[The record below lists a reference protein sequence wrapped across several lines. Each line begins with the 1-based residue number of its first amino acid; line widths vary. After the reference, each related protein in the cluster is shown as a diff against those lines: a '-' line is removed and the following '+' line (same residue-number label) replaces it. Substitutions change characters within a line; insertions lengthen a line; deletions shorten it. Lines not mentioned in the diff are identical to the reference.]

1 MGASKSGKSGSSI
14 VSIFTIC
21 LFICPLFA
29 TNTSS
34 AILVL
39 KSAAAG
45 AQIYKLIFQLMK
57 QTYSYPVQFVF
68 LMGLLGVFMIV
79 GTFLLSI
86 VGSQLLDCK
95 LLEVPAL
102 LNLPANAGLSKILNL
117 GATLIAFLF
126 PAIIFTRM
134 NKMDGKTTTE
144 ALGFSRIAGPKLVLY
159 TVFISFGGILISGAL
174 AEINQHI
181 YLPTKLLEQAKAL
194 EQTYKT
200 LMLNMARMDS
210 VIDYVTALFVMAL
223 APAIFEE
230 ILFRSTI
237 QPLFIGWTKNVW
249 VGIIITSILF
259 SAIHFSFFGFLSR
272 AALGIVLGLL
282 FYHTKNIWLSI
293 LMHFL
298 NNGLIVTQLYI
309 VTLQGKSLEKAM
321 DENYFSILSGLNG
334 LMILWFS
341 FNALKKYSATLVKPL

>member
-1 MGASKSGKSGSSI
+1 
-14 VSIFTIC
+14 
-21 LFICPLFA
+21 
-29 TNTSS
+29 
-34 AILVL
+34 
-39 KSAAAG
+39 
-45 AQIYKLIFQLMK
+45 MK

-79 GTFLLSI
+79 GTFFLSI

-95 LLEVPAL
+95 LLEVAAL
-102 LNLPANAGLSKILNL
+102 LNLPANTGLSKILNL
-117 GATLIAFLF
+117 GATLIAFVI
-126 PAIIFTRM
+126 PAIIFTRV
-134 NKMDGKTTTE
+134 NKKESQPT
-144 ALGFSRIAGPKLVLY
+144 ANSLGFSRIAGPKLVLY
-159 TVFISFGGILISGAL
+159 TVFISFGGILLSGAL

-181 YLPTKLLEQAKAL
+181 YLPAKLLEQAKAL

-200 LMLNMARMDS
+200 LTLNMARMDS
-210 VIDYVTALFVMAL
+210 VLDYISALIVMAL

-249 VGIIITSILF
+249 AGIILTSVFF
-259 SAIHFSFFGFLSR
+259 SAIHFLFFGFLSR

-282 FYHTKNIWLSI
+282 FYKTKNIWLSI

-298 NNGLIVTQLYI
+298 NNGFIVTQLYI
-309 VTLQGKSLEKAM
+309 VTLQGKSIEKAM
-321 DENYFSILSGLNG
+321 DEKFSILSGLIG

-341 FNALKKYSATLVKPL
+341 FKALKKYSATLVKPL

>member
-1 MGASKSGKSGSSI
+1 
-14 VSIFTIC
+14 
-21 LFICPLFA
+21 
-29 TNTSS
+29 
-34 AILVL
+34 
-39 KSAAAG
+39 
-45 AQIYKLIFQLMK
+45 MK
-57 QTYSYPVQFVF
+57 QTYSYPVQFIF

-79 GTFLLSI
+79 GTFLLTL
-86 VGSQLLDCK
+86 VGSQLLHCK

-126 PAIIFTRM
+126 PAIIFTRV
-134 NKMDGKTTTE
+134 NKKESQSTIK
-144 ALGFSRIAGPKLVLY
+144 ALGFAKIAGSKLLLY
-159 TVFISFGGILISGAL
+159 TLFISFGAILVSGAL

-181 YLPTKLLEQAKAL
+181 YLPAKLLEQAKAL

-200 LMLNMARMDS
+200 LMLNMARMNS
-210 VIDYVTALFVMAL
+210 VQEYITALLVMAL

-230 ILFRSTI
+230 ILFRSTL

-249 VGIIITSILF
+249 VGIIITSIFF
-259 SAIHFSFFGFLSR
+259 SVIHFSFFGFLSR
-272 AALGIVLGLL
+272 TALGIVLGLL

-321 DENYFSILSGLNG
+321 NENFSILSGLNG

-341 FNALKKYSATLVKPL
+341 FNALKKYSATLNKPV

>member
-1 MGASKSGKSGSSI
+1 
-14 VSIFTIC
+14 
-21 LFICPLFA
+21 
-29 TNTSS
+29 
-34 AILVL
+34 
-39 KSAAAG
+39 
-45 AQIYKLIFQLMK
+45 MK
-57 QTYSYPVQFVF
+57 QTYSYPVQFIF

-79 GTFLLSI
+79 GTFLLTLA
-86 VGSQLLDCK
+86 GSQLLHCK

-102 LNLPANAGLSKILNL
+102 LNLPANAGMSKILNL
-117 GATLIAFLF
+117 GATFIAFVC
-126 PAIIFTRM
+126 PAVLFTRI
-134 NKMDGKTTTE
+134 NRKEPQSTVK
-144 ALGFSRIAGPKLVLY
+144 ALGFAKIGGPKLLLY
-159 TVFISFGGILISGAL
+159 TVFIAFGGVMLSGAL

-181 YLPTKLLEQAKAL
+181 YLPAKLLEQAKAL

-200 LMLNMARMDS
+200 LMLNMARMNS
-210 VIDYVTALFVMAL
+210 VLDYISALFVMAL

-230 ILFRSTI
+230 LLFRSTV

-249 VGIIITSILF
+249 VGIIITSIFF

-272 AALGIVLGLL
+272 TALGIVLGLL

-309 VTLQGKSLEKAM
+309 VTLQGKSIEKAM
-321 DENYFSILSGLNG
+321 DENFSVLSGLNG

-341 FNALKKYSATLVKPL
+341 FRALKKYSATLVKPL

>member
-1 MGASKSGKSGSSI
+1 
-14 VSIFTIC
+14 
-21 LFICPLFA
+21 
-29 TNTSS
+29 
-34 AILVL
+34 
-39 KSAAAG
+39 
-45 AQIYKLIFQLMK
+45 MK

-95 LLEVPAL
+95 LFEVPAL

-117 GATLIAFLF
+117 GATLIAFVF
-126 PAIIFTRM
+126 PAIIFTRV
-134 NKMDGKTTTE
+134 NKKESETTIV
-144 ALGFSRIAGPKLVLY
+144 ALGFSRIAAPKLVLY

-181 YLPTKLLEQAKAL
+181 YLPAKLLEQAKAL

-210 VIDYVTALFVMAL
+210 VLDYLTALFVMAL

-230 ILFRSTI
+230 LLFRSTM

-249 VGIIITSILF
+249 VGIIITSVLF

-282 FYHTKNIWLSI
+282 FYHSKNIWLSI

-309 VTLQGKSLEKAM
+309 VTLQGKSIENAI

>member
-1 MGASKSGKSGSSI
+1 
-14 VSIFTIC
+14 
-21 LFICPLFA
+21 
-29 TNTSS
+29 
-34 AILVL
+34 
-39 KSAAAG
+39 
-45 AQIYKLIFQLMK
+45 MK

-126 PAIIFTRM
+126 PAIIFTRI

-144 ALGFSRIAGPKLVLY
+144 ALGFSRIAGPKLILY

-181 YLPTKLLEQAKAL
+181 YLPAKLLEQAKAL

-210 VIDYVTALFVMAL
+210 VLDYVTALFVMAL

-249 VGIIITSILF
+249 VGIITTSVLF

-334 LMILWFS
+334 LMILWFT

>member
-1 MGASKSGKSGSSI
+1 
-14 VSIFTIC
+14 
-21 LFICPLFA
+21 
-29 TNTSS
+29 
-34 AILVL
+34 
-39 KSAAAG
+39 
-45 AQIYKLIFQLMK
+45 MK
-57 QTYSYPVQFVF
+57 QTYSYPVQFVI

-117 GATLIAFLF
+117 GATLIAFVF
-126 PAIIFTRM
+126 PTIIFTRM
-134 NKMDGKTTTE
+134 SKNESQSTAN
-144 ALGFSRIAGPKLVLY
+144 ALGFSTINNPKLLLY
-159 TVFISFGGILISGAL
+159 TAFIALGGIMVSGSL

-181 YLPTKLLEQAKAL
+181 YLPAKLLEQAKAL

-200 LMLNMARMDS
+200 LMLNMAHMNS
-210 VIDYVTALFVMAL
+210 VLDYITALFVMAL

-230 ILFRSTI
+230 LLFRSTM

-249 VGIIITSILF
+249 VGILITSIFF

-272 AALGIVLGLL
+272 TALGFLLGLL
-282 FYHTKNIWLSI
+282 FYYSKNIWLSI
-293 LMHFL
+293 FMHFL

-321 DENYFSILSGLNG
+321 DENIPLFYGLNG
-334 LMILWFS
+334 LIILWFS
-341 FNALKKYSATLVKPL
+341 FNALKKHTPTLRNPL

>member
-1 MGASKSGKSGSSI
+1 
-14 VSIFTIC
+14 
-21 LFICPLFA
+21 
-29 TNTSS
+29 
-34 AILVL
+34 
-39 KSAAAG
+39 
-45 AQIYKLIFQLMK
+45 
-57 QTYSYPVQFVF
+57 
-68 LMGLLGVFMIV
+68 
-79 GTFLLSI
+79 
-86 VGSQLLDCK
+86 
-95 LLEVPAL
+95 
-102 LNLPANAGLSKILNL
+102 
-117 GATLIAFLF
+117 
-126 PAIIFTRM
+126 
-134 NKMDGKTTTE
+134 
-144 ALGFSRIAGPKLVLY
+144 LY
-159 TVFISFGGILISGAL
+159 TAFITLGGIFLSGGL

-181 YLPTKLLEQAKAL
+181 YLPAKLLEQAKAL

-210 VIDYVTALFVMAL
+210 VLDYVTALFVMAL

-237 QPLFIGWTKNVW
+237 QPLFILWTKNVW
-249 VGIIITSILF
+249 VGIIITSVLF

-272 AALGIVLGLL
+272 TALGIVLGLL
-282 FYHTKNIWLSI
+282 FYQTKNIWLSI

-341 FNALKKYSATLVKPL
+341 FNALKKYNATLVKPL

>member
-1 MGASKSGKSGSSI
+1 
-14 VSIFTIC
+14 
-21 LFICPLFA
+21 
-29 TNTSS
+29 
-34 AILVL
+34 
-39 KSAAAG
+39 
-45 AQIYKLIFQLMK
+45 MK

-117 GATLIAFLF
+117 GASFIAFLF
-126 PAIIFTRM
+126 PAIIFTRI

-181 YLPTKLLEQAKAL
+181 YLPAKLLEQAKAL

-210 VIDYVTALFVMAL
+210 VLDYVTALFVMAL

-230 ILFRSTI
+230 ILFRSTM

-249 VGIIITSILF
+249 VGIIITSVLF

-334 LMILWFS
+334 LMILWFT

>member
-1 MGASKSGKSGSSI
+1 
-14 VSIFTIC
+14 
-21 LFICPLFA
+21 
-29 TNTSS
+29 
-34 AILVL
+34 
-39 KSAAAG
+39 
-45 AQIYKLIFQLMK
+45 
-57 QTYSYPVQFVF
+57 
-68 LMGLLGVFMIV
+68 
-79 GTFLLSI
+79 
-86 VGSQLLDCK
+86 
-95 LLEVPAL
+95 VPAL

-117 GATLIAFLF
+117 GATFIAFVF
-126 PAIIFTRM
+126 PAILFTRI
-134 NKMDGKTTTE
+134 NKKESQTTIE
-144 ALGFSRIAGPKLVLY
+144 ALGFSRIAGPKLILY
-159 TVFISFGGILISGAL
+159 TAFITLGGIFLSGGL

-181 YLPTKLLEQAKAL
+181 YLPAKLLEQAKAL

-210 VIDYVTALFVMAL
+210 VLDYVTALFVMAL

-230 ILFRSTI
+230 ILFRSTM

-249 VGIIITSILF
+249 VGIIITSVLF

-309 VTLQGKSLEKAM
+309 VTIQGKSLEKAM

-334 LMILWFS
+334 LMVLWFS
-341 FNALKKYSATLVKPL
+341 FNALKKYNATLVKPL

>member
-1 MGASKSGKSGSSI
+1 
-14 VSIFTIC
+14 
-21 LFICPLFA
+21 
-29 TNTSS
+29 
-34 AILVL
+34 
-39 KSAAAG
+39 
-45 AQIYKLIFQLMK
+45 MK

-117 GATLIAFLF
+117 GATLIAFVF
-126 PAIIFTRM
+126 PAIIFTRI
-134 NKMDGKTTTE
+134 NKKESQTTIE
-144 ALGFSRIAGPKLVLY
+144 ALGFSRIAGPKLILY
-159 TVFISFGGILISGAL
+159 TAFITLGGILLSGGL

-181 YLPTKLLEQAKAL
+181 YLPAKLLEQAKAL

-200 LMLNMARMDS
+200 LMLNMARMDN
-210 VIDYVTALFVMAL
+210 VLDYVTALFVMAL

-230 ILFRSTI
+230 ILFRSTM

-249 VGIIITSILF
+249 VGIIITSVLF

-282 FYHTKNIWLSI
+282 FYQTKNIWLSI

-309 VTLQGKSLEKAM
+309 ITLQGKSLEKAM

-341 FNALKKYSATLVKPL
+341 FNALKKYNATLVKPL

>member
-1 MGASKSGKSGSSI
+1 
-14 VSIFTIC
+14 
-21 LFICPLFA
+21 
-29 TNTSS
+29 
-34 AILVL
+34 
-39 KSAAAG
+39 
-45 AQIYKLIFQLMK
+45 MK
-57 QTYSYPVQFVF
+57 QTYSYPVQFIF

-79 GTFLLSI
+79 GTFLLTL
-86 VGSQLLDCK
+86 VGSQLLHCK

-126 PAIIFTRM
+126 PAIIFTRV
-134 NKMDGKTTTE
+134 NKKESQSTIK
-144 ALGFSRIAGPKLVLY
+144 ALGFAKIAGSKLLLY
-159 TVFISFGGILISGAL
+159 TLFISFGAILVSGAL
-174 AEINQHI
+174 AEINQYI
-181 YLPTKLLEQAKAL
+181 YLPAKLLEQAKAL

-200 LMLNMARMDS
+200 LMLNMARMNS
-210 VIDYVTALFVMAL
+210 VQEYITALLVMAL

-230 ILFRSTI
+230 ILFRSTL

-249 VGIIITSILF
+249 VGIIITSIFF
-259 SAIHFSFFGFLSR
+259 SVIHFSFFGFLSR
-272 AALGIVLGLL
+272 TALGIVLGLL

-321 DENYFSILSGLNG
+321 NENFSILSGLNG

-341 FNALKKYSATLVKPL
+341 FNALKKYSATLNKPV